1 MGGNPP
7 PLSRPT
13 DQQRR
18 SVRAIS
24 ELKVLLVFVGAALL
38 LGSEIWPQAAPP
50 PPLTGFSYSPLI
62 STQMNRNP
70 ADDLSLLLASTNP
83 DVVRLPVYWDAV
95 QPAPDRLDFTSV
107 DQLMSTVQQ
116 HNLTSDRQTRV
127 VLTIGARNF
136 LYPELHAPAWAGPRQ
151 QPELG
156 EIQSGPIYRL
166 YFDSSI
172 LRYRASPLVYAW
184 QVENEPF
191 DDTAN
196 ADTGDD
202 RIDAGQLAWEMGEV
216 RRLDPAHEAYT
227 TTYDGWNVT
236 IDVLQ
241 IYAPPLLDALHA
253 YPSGHPQ
260 NALDAGDALG
270 LDLYIY
276 GPKVPPSYISNSQ
289 RAEWKAQALSYWAD
303 RAGAAGKQV
312 WLAEMQAQPWGTLRG
327 FGPADLIDSAV
338 DYRQERLQVVLLWGV
353 DTWLSNPAWL
363 AAANQAQA
371 ILRGG

>member
-1 MGGNPP
+1 M
-7 PLSRPT
+7 
-13 DQQRR
+13 
-18 SVRAIS
+18 
-24 ELKVLLVFVGAALL
+24 LLAAALV

-62 STQMNRNP
+62 STEMNRNP
-70 ADDLSLLLASTNP
+70 MQDLSLLLASTNP

-95 QPAPDRLDFTSV
+95 QPAPETLDFSSI
-107 DQLMSTVQQ
+107 DQMLSTVAQ
-116 HNLTSDRQTRV
+116 HNLTADRPTQV

-136 LYPELHAPAWAGPRQ
+136 LYPELHAPTWAGPRR

-156 EIQSGPIYRL
+156 EIQAGRTYRL
-166 YFDSSI
+166 YIDSSI
-172 LRYRASPLVYAW
+172 LRYRASPLLYAW

-202 RIDAGQLAWEMGEV
+202 RIDAAQLEWEMGEV

-236 IDVLQ
+236 IDFLQ
-241 IYAPPLLDALHA
+241 IYAPLIVEKLHA
-253 YPSGHPQ
+253 YPSGHHQ
-260 NALDAGDALG
+260 DVLDASEALG
-270 LDLYIY
+270 MALYIY

-289 RAEWKAQALSYWAD
+289 RAEWKRQAVGFWAD
-303 RAGAAGKQV
+303 RAGTAGKQV
-312 WLAEMQAQPWGTLRG
+312 WLAEMQAQPWGSLSG

-353 DTWLSNPAWL
+353 DTWLTSPVWL
-363 AAANQAQA
+363 AAANQALA